1 MLDPLELI
9 PKMVTV
15 EIEGFLLQRKLESA
29 LRQIVGDDW
38 SGAEVKVEST
48 RYRWDMA
55 YTSSGQTV
63 VVEFD
68 GDEHYRDTRKI
79 RVDRIK
85 DQIAHENGY
94 VVVRFPYWIQL
105 TTETL
110 RHYFGLKANVI
121 QDFPHGFIDR
131 RAKLPASF
139 CELGVNRFKTEMA
152 SMPDEV
158 RNSVLDSLSEWCTE
172 YEKYYVVPSELSDWI

>member
-1 MLDPLELI
+1 
-9 PKMVTV
+9 MVTV
-15 EIEGFLLQRKLESA
+15 EIEGFLLQRKLDSA
-29 LRQIVGDDW
+29 LRQIVGKSW
-38 SGAEVKVEST
+38 FGTEVKVEGA

-55 YTSSGQTV
+55 YTRSGQTV

-85 DQIAHENGY
+85 DEIASENGY
-94 VVVRFPYWIQL
+94 SVVRFPYWVQL

-110 RHYFGLKANVI
+110 WHYFGLQANVI
-121 QDFPHGFIDR
+121 QDFAHGFIDR

-139 CELGVNRFKTEMA
+139 CELGIDRFKE
-152 SMPDEV
+152 SWP
-158 RNSVLDSLSEWCTE
+158 
-172 YEKYYVVPSELSDWI
+172 